1 MTEYRD
7 ELLERFLRYVK
18 VYTTSEDD
26 VENIPSTTRQFDLAR
41 ILENELKE
49 LGLQQVKVSDNCYVT
64 AVLPASEG
72 MENHKVVGLIAHMD
86 TAPDYSGE
94 NVNPIIHE
102 NYDGKDITLGD
113 SGKVITVK
121 DFPELEKLAGRTLIT
136 ADGTTL
142 LGADDKAGVAEIMT
156 TASYFIKHPEVKHG
170 EIHICFTP
178 DEEVGRGPDKF
189 DVEGFAADY
198 AYTVDGDSEDEV
210 AYENFNAASAII
222 EIDGVNVHPREA
234 KDIMVNAALIATEI
248 AQALPADET
257 PSNTEG
263 RQGFYHLIEMGGDVA
278 HAKLAYIL
286 RDHDKDSFANR
297 KDVVES
303 ICKKMAAAYPTA
315 NITCTIKDSYENMLV
330 IMEKHPEVIKLA
342 KDAIESVGL
351 NPISR
356 PIRGGTDGAQ
366 LSFKGLPCPN
376 LGTGGYGFHGPYEHV
391 SLEGMETV
399 VKELIYIGTHPIQ

>member
-1 MTEYRD
+1 MADFRE

-18 VYTTSEDD
+18 IYTTSEDD
-26 VENIPSTTRQFDLAR
+26 VENIPSTARQFDLAH
-41 ILENELKE
+41 ILENELQS
-49 LGLQQVKVSDNCYVT
+49 LGLQQVNVSENCYVT

-72 MENHKVVGLIAHMD
+72 MENHKVLGLIAHMD

-113 SGKVITVK
+113 SGKVISVK

-156 TASYFIKHPEVKHG
+156 TASYFMKHPEIKHG

-210 AYENFNAASAII
+210 AYENFNAASATI
-222 EIDGVNVHPREA
+222 EIDGVNVHPGEA

-248 AQALPADET
+248 AQSLPASET
-257 PSNTEG
+257 PANTED
-263 RQGFYHLIEMGGDVA
+263 REGFYHLIEMSGDVA

-297 KDVVES
+297 KVVVEN
-303 ICKKMAAAYPTA
+303 ICKKMAASYPTA
-315 NITCTIKDSYENMLV
+315 NITCNIRDSYENMLV
-330 IMEKHPEVIKLA
+330 IMEKHPEIIKLA
-342 KDAIESVGL
+342 KDAIQSVGL
-351 NPISR
+351 APISR

-399 VKELIYIGTHPIQ
+399 VEELIYIGTHPIQ

>member
-1 MTEYRD
+1 MADFRE

-18 VYTTSEDD
+18 IYTTSEDD
-26 VENIPSTTRQFDLAR
+26 VENIPSTARQFDLAH
-41 ILENELKE
+41 ILENELQS
-49 LGLQQVKVSDNCYVT
+49 LGLQQVNVSENCYVT

-72 MENHKVVGLIAHMD
+72 MENHKVLGLIAHMD

-113 SGKVITVK
+113 SGKVISVK

-156 TASYFIKHPEVKHG
+156 TASYFMKHPEIKHG

-210 AYENFNAASAII
+210 AYENFNAASATI
-222 EIDGVNVHPREA
+222 EIDGVNVHPGEA

-248 AQALPADET
+248 AQSLPASET
-257 PSNTEG
+257 PANTED
-263 RQGFYHLIEMGGDVA
+263 REGFYHLIEMSGDVA

-297 KDVVES
+297 KVVVEN
-303 ICKKMAAAYPTA
+303 ICKKMAASYPTA
-315 NITCTIKDSYENMLV
+315 NITCNIRDSYENMLV
-330 IMEKHPEVIKLA
+330 IMEKHPEIIKLA
-342 KDAIESVGL
+342 KDAIQSVGL
-351 NPISR
+351 APISH

-399 VKELIYIGTHPIQ
+399 VEELIYIGTHPIQ